1 MSTGSHDRALLSRL
15 LRPLT
20 EAVQSVAL
28 CGRDERV
35 SFARTVFRAGYV
47 VVRVGA
53 FLISREHQRNTLGV
67 SLIRE
72 EQEAAEHDIQA
83 IEEMILAHDI
93 GSPFPTL
100 PE

>member
-1 MSTGSHDRALLSRL
+1 MSTGSHDKALLGRL

-20 EAVQSVAL
+20 EAVESVL
-28 CGRDERV
+28 ISEKGERLA
-35 SFARTVFRAGYV
+35 FARTVFRAGYI

-53 FLISREHQRNTLGV
+53 FLIRREQKDSAGV
-67 SLIRE
+67 GLIRE

-83 IEEMILAHDI
+83 LEEMVLARDL
-93 GSPFPTL
+93 GTPYPVL